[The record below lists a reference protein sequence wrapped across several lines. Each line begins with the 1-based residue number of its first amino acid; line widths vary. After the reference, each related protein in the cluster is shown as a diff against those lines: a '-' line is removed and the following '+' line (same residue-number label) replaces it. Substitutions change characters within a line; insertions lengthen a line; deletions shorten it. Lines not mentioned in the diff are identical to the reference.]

1 MGGMAYPSRRQVM
14 AGAAAGLA
22 GVALAAEAKPR
33 PNILF
38 LVSDDQRFDTIAALG
53 NPTIRTPNLDGLVK
67 DGFTFTH
74 ARIMGS
80 MDGAVCMPSRAMILT
95 GRQLFR
101 APPNLPNDVALWP
114 EQFRNA
120 GYTTF
125 QTGKWHNGQPSHRRC
140 FSDGDNVFFGGM
152 AGHTK
157 LDLRAHKPAEK
168 YPKKPNADPGYSSA
182 VFADAAIEFLTKPQ
196 DKPFVLW
203 CSFTA
208 PHDPRVAPPG
218 FENAYDPAKMPL
230 PKNFLPE
237 HPFDNG
243 ELNIRDEKLLPTPRD
258 PEKVKRELATYYAM
272 IEHMDRQVGR
282 ILAALRASPHADNTI
297 VVFVGDNGLAL
308 GSHGLL
314 GKQSLYDHSI
324 RVPMILAG
332 PGIPK
337 GARGDALVYAL
348 DLAPTVH
355 DLCGVTPAPGMNGTS
370 LVPILRGDAKEVR
383 DAAFF
388 AYKREQRAVIE
399 GRYKLIRYRVGGR
412 ERVQLFDLASDPD
425 EVTDLSHKPE
435 RAEDVTRLTRR
446 LASLQADLSDP
457 AAGK

>member
-1 MGGMAYPSRRQVM
+1 MAHLSRRQVL
-14 AGAAAGLA
+14 AGTAAGLA
-22 GVALAAEAKPR
+22 GVAIAAEPKRR

-53 NPTIRTPNLDGLVK
+53 NPAIRTPNLDGLVNA
-67 DGFTFTH
+67 GFTFTH

-101 APPNLPNDVALWP
+101 CPPNIPNDVPVWP
-114 EQFRNA
+114 EEFRGA

-125 QTGKWHNGQPSHRRC
+125 QTGKWHNGQPPHRRC
-140 FSDGDNVFFGGM
+140 FSDGDDVFFGGM

-157 LDLRAHKPAEK
+157 LDLRAHEPAQR
-168 YPKKPNADPGYSSA
+168 YPKKPDANPGYSSE
-182 VFADAAIEFLTKPQ
+182 VFADAAIGFLKRPQ

-218 FENAYDPAKMPL
+218 FEDAYDPAKAPL
-230 PKNFLPE
+230 PKNFLPR

-297 VVFVGDNGLAL
+297 IVFVGDNGLAL

-314 GKQSLYDHSI
+314 GKQSLYEHSI
-324 RVPMILAG
+324 RVPMVLAG
-332 PGIPK
+332 PGIAK
-337 GARGDALVYAL
+337 GARSDALVYAL
-348 DLAPTVH
+348 DLAPTLYE
-355 DLCGVTPAPGMNGTS
+355 LCGVTPPPGMDGRS
-370 LVPILRGDAKEVR
+370 LRPIVRGDAKHVR
-383 DAAFF
+383 DAALF

-399 GRYKLIRYRVGGR
+399 GRLKLIRYQIESR
-412 ERVQLFDLASDPD
+412 ERVQLFDVTSDPD
-425 EVTDLSHKPE
+425 EVTDLSAKPE
-435 RAEDVTRLTRR
+435 YADDVKRLTRR

-457 AAGK
+457 ASGQ